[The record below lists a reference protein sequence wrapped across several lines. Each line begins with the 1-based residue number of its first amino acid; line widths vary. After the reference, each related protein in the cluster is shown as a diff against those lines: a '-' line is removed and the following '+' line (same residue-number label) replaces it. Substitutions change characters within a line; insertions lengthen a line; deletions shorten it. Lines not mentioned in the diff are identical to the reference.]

1 MRSTWGDSRRSACCV
16 RNLTYLDAWKQIVS
30 RERRYFCNLE
40 LYSCWSKRL
49 PQRRARPC
57 RQSKVRNTT
66 APLVYTEWS
75 EKFLNFV
82 LQHIQRI
89 ATIQLEV
96 FTFKTSLS
104 HGKGC
109 SFICS
114 PFDFTIIKLNFILVR
129 WTHPCRSHGSCCWIW
144 RSLPAATDAERF
156 DENGR
161 SDKEHA

>member
-1 MRSTWGDSRRSACCV
+1 MLENWLFLGNEDI
-16 RNLTYLDAWKQIVS
+16 TY
-30 RERRYFCNLE
+30 NLE
-40 LYSCWSKRL
+40 LYSCWSKERL
-49 PQRRARPC
+49 PQRRAWPR

-89 ATIQLEV
+89 ATIQLGV
-96 FTFKTSLS
+96 FTFTTPLS
-104 HGKGC
+104 HGKSS

-114 PFDFTIIKLNFILVR
+114 PFDFTIIKLNFILDQ
-129 WTHPCRSHGSCCWIW
+129 WTHPCRTHGSCCRIW
-144 RSLPAATDAERF
+144 RSLHSATDAERF
-156 DENGR
+156 GENGW